1 MFRLL
6 LAKYEN
12 WSFIFL
18 NVSRAGLRFY
28 ISVFNLFISKWNDN
42 FLKVF
47 VHSMSD
53 WEGDT
58 SCEDFSLSF
67 DQSHCI
73 DNSQITSTSETNYTI
88 VLKIIAIFL
97 KFLFIRRRNAT
108 VTSNVKIFRRVS
120 INVKALTI
128 VKLHRLAK
136 PITHCWSLTKIG
148 FFDK

>member
-1 MFRLL
+1 
-6 LAKYEN
+6 
-12 WSFIFL
+12 
-18 NVSRAGLRFY
+18 
-28 ISVFNLFISKWNDN
+28 
-42 FLKVF
+42 
-47 VHSMSD
+47 MSD
-53 WEGDT
+53 CDGDT
-58 SCEDFSLSF
+58 FCEDFTLSF

-108 VTSNVKIFRRVS
+108 VTPNVKIFRRVS

-136 PITHCWSLTKIG
+136 PITHC
-148 FFDK
+148 